1 MISSYF
7 FIRMRVS
14 QKGKGACAEERTKR
28 LCVVIDRK
36 ERG

>member
-1 MISSYF
+1 MTSSYF

-14 QKGKGACAEERTKR
+14 QKGKGTCAEERTKKI
-28 LCVVIDRK
+28 CVVIDRK